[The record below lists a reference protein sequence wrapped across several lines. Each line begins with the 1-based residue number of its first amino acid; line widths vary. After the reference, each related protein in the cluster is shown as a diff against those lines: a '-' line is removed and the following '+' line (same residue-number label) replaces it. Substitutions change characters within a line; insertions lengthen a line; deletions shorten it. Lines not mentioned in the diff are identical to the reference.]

1 MHEQRRSPRY
11 DVQHHGVLHVTGR
24 SGLNVAATV
33 EVCNI
38 SAGGLCLLSTVGAAP
53 GDEVRVEIL
62 PDDGPPIRGLARVAW
77 CRRLEGEQPPW
88 THALGLMA
96 PARVA

>member
-1 MHEQRRSPRY
+1 MHDQRRSARF
-11 DVQHHGVLHVTGR
+11 DVQHAGVLHVTGR
-24 SGLNVAATV
+24 SGLSVVATA

-38 SAGGLCLLSTVGAAP
+38 SAGGLCLLSTMGAAP

-62 PDDGPPIRGLARVAW
+62 PDEGPAIRGTARVAW
-77 CRRLEGEQPPW
+77 CRRLDAEQHPW

-96 PARVA
+96 PARVG